1 MIQNGLEG
9 MFVEVNDKVGTIA
22 SQVGQTPQGW
32 NAGVF
37 NLIQNLSQ
45 TVIVPIAGLIITFVL
60 CYELITMV
68 TQKNNFHEFE
78 TYNIFLWIFKAYVAI
93 YLVTNTFNITMA
105 VFDVGQHIV
114 NGAAGVISGS
124 TAVDASAAI
133 STLTESLEDMEIGE
147 LFLLAM
153 ETLLISLT
161 MSILSVIIT
170 VIMYG
175 RMIEIYLYTS
185 VAPIPFATMTN
196 KEWGNIGNNYLKGL
210 FALAFQGF
218 FMLVCVGI
226 YSVLVNAMTIST
238 NLHGQCFQWRHIR
251 SYWHFHCLRPEAS
264 VNQYSMPTDGQEKK
278 GVLPMAYVPVPKD
291 LTKVKTKVALNLTK
305 RQLIFFSLAAV
316 VGVPLYLLAKKPL
329 GSSVSAIL
337 MVTVMLPFFFMAMY
351 EKDGLPFEKVMG
363 NIIRQKFL
371 CPAKRP
377 YKTENF
383 YQAVDSL
390 VKKEGVPD
398 GKKEETGT
406 AAVPGS
412 GGKKKPSGKKKKKRQ
427 KGKGKGKA

>member
-1 MIQNGLEG
+1 MNTIIERITEAIKEILIGMIQNGLEG

-133 STLTESLEDMEIGE
+133 ATLTESLEDMEIGE

-226 YSVLVNAMTIST
+226 YSVLVNAMTISA
-238 NLHGQCFQWRHIR
+238 NLHGAMF
-251 SYWHFHCLRPEAS
+251 S
-264 VNQYSMPTDGQEKK
+264 VAAYTV
-278 GVLPMAYVPVPKD
+278 VLA
-291 LTKVKTKVALNLTK
+291 
-305 RQLIFFSLAAV
+305 FSLF
-316 VGVPLYLLAKKPL
+316 KT
-329 GSSVSAIL
+329 GSLSKSIFNAH
-337 MVTVMLPFFFMAMY
+337 
-351 EKDGLPFEKVMG
+351 
-363 NIIRQKFL
+363 
-371 CPAKRP
+371 
-377 YKTENF
+377 
-383 YQAVDSL
+383 
-390 VKKEGVPD
+390 
-398 GKKEETGT
+398 
-406 AAVPGS
+406 
-412 GGKKKPSGKKKKKRQ
+412 
-427 KGKGKGKA
+427 

>member
-1 MIQNGLEG
+1 MNTIIERITEAIKEILIGMIQNGLEG

-32 NAGVF
+32 NTGVF

-133 STLTESLEDMEIGE
+133 ATMTESLEDMEIGE

-238 NLHGQCFQWRHIR
+238 NLHGAMF
-251 SYWHFHCLRPEAS
+251 S
-264 VNQYSMPTDGQEKK
+264 VAAYTV
-278 GVLPMAYVPVPKD
+278 VLA
-291 LTKVKTKVALNLTK
+291 
-305 RQLIFFSLAAV
+305 FSLF
-316 VGVPLYLLAKKPL
+316 KT
-329 GSSVSAIL
+329 GSLSKSIFNAH
-337 MVTVMLPFFFMAMY
+337 
-351 EKDGLPFEKVMG
+351 
-363 NIIRQKFL
+363 
-371 CPAKRP
+371 
-377 YKTENF
+377 
-383 YQAVDSL
+383 
-390 VKKEGVPD
+390 
-398 GKKEETGT
+398 
-406 AAVPGS
+406 
-412 GGKKKPSGKKKKKRQ
+412 
-427 KGKGKGKA
+427 

>member
-1 MIQNGLEG
+1 MNTIIERITEAIKEILIGMIQNGLEG

-114 NGAAGVISGS
+114 NRAAGVISGS

-133 STLTESLEDMEIGE
+133 ATLTESLEDMEIGE

-238 NLHGQCFQWRHIR
+238 NLHGAMF
-251 SYWHFHCLRPEAS
+251 S
-264 VNQYSMPTDGQEKK
+264 VAAYTV
-278 GVLPMAYVPVPKD
+278 VLA
-291 LTKVKTKVALNLTK
+291 
-305 RQLIFFSLAAV
+305 FSLF
-316 VGVPLYLLAKKPL
+316 KT
-329 GSSVSAIL
+329 GSLSKSIFNAH
-337 MVTVMLPFFFMAMY
+337 
-351 EKDGLPFEKVMG
+351 
-363 NIIRQKFL
+363 
-371 CPAKRP
+371 
-377 YKTENF
+377 
-383 YQAVDSL
+383 
-390 VKKEGVPD
+390 
-398 GKKEETGT
+398 
-406 AAVPGS
+406 
-412 GGKKKPSGKKKKKRQ
+412 
-427 KGKGKGKA
+427 